1 MKTWTKR
8 FFYSLLFLISILL
21 FVSYSCSTSKTG
33 SSKTAFADTSPEV
46 IIGKD
51 NLAVLEAM
59 QGAFRSIASQVLP
72 SVVELD
78 VVETRQ
84 RQQFSF
90 GDLFDFFNRGE
101 DSKNGTQEYEAS
113 GMGSGVVVRKIGNIY
128 YVLTNNHVAGS
139 AKQISIKLND
149 GRIFTG
155 TLVGKDER
163 KDIALV
169 SFETKEDVR
178 VAQLGDSD
186 LVQQGDICFAM
197 GTPLG
202 YFSSITQ
209 GIVSAT
215 GRAGTYV
222 NNISDFIQTDA
233 AINQGNSGGPLVNIY
248 GEVIGIN
255 TWIASQSGG
264 SQGLGFAIPI
274 NNIKRAID
282 DFIATG
288 EVTYGWM
295 GVSLVEIND
304 EYKEDL
310 GVKGQN
316 GAFLSS
322 IFLTSPAAKAGMQAG
337 DYVISLNGKAVKS
350 VDQLVRD
357 VGDIP
362 VGKEAEFR
370 LIRGK
375 KEMTLKVKIEKRDE
389 KMVSDSSKLWPG
401 FIANPITDEIR
412 TRLSLDKKIAGVVIS
427 NLEAKSPAAAMRLQ
441 AGDIITAVN
450 DKAVKNLAEFYAA
463 LDTVGQK
470 EIWFDV
476 YSNGHTLTT
485 TRYKF

>member
-8 FFYSLLFLISILL
+8 FFYSLIFLISILL
-21 FVSYSCSTSKTG
+21 LVSYSCSTSKTS
-33 SSKTAFADTSPEV
+33 SSKTAYADTSPEV

-51 NLAVLEAM
+51 SLAILEAM

-90 GDLFDFFNRGE
+90 GDFFDFFNRGN
-101 DSKNGTQEYEAS
+101 DSNDKNQEYEAS
-113 GMGSGVVVRKIGNIY
+113 GMGSGVVVKKQGNTY

-169 SFETKEDVR
+169 SFETKEEVR
-178 VAQLGDSD
+178 VARLGDSD
-186 LVQQGDICFAM
+186 TVQQGDICFAM

-202 YFSSITQ
+202 YFSSVTQ

-264 SQGLGFAIPI
+264 SQGLGFSIPI

-288 EVTYGWM
+288 
-295 GVSLVEIND
+295 D
-304 EYKEDL
+304 R
-310 GVKGQN
+310 
-316 GAFLSS
+316 
-322 IFLTSPAAKAGMQAG
+322 
-337 DYVISLNGKAVKS
+337 KS
-350 VDQLVRD
+350 VV
-357 VGDIP
+357 
-362 VGKEAEFR
+362 
-370 LIRGK
+370 
-375 KEMTLKVKIEKRDE
+375 
-389 KMVSDSSKLWPG
+389 
-401 FIANPITDEIR
+401 
-412 TRLSLDKKIAGVVIS
+412 
-427 NLEAKSPAAAMRLQ
+427 
-441 AGDIITAVN
+441 
-450 DKAVKNLAEFYAA
+450 
-463 LDTVGQK
+463 
-470 EIWFDV
+470 
-476 YSNGHTLTT
+476 
-485 TRYKF
+485 

>member
-1 MKTWTKR
+1 M
-8 FFYSLLFLISILL
+8 
-21 FVSYSCSTSKTG
+21 V
-33 SSKTAFADTSPEV
+33 
-46 IIGKD
+46 
-51 NLAVLEAM
+51 
-59 QGAFRSIASQVLP
+59 
-72 SVVELD
+72 
-78 VVETRQ
+78 
-84 RQQFSF
+84 
-90 GDLFDFFNRGE
+90 
-101 DSKNGTQEYEAS
+101 
-113 GMGSGVVVRKIGNIY
+113 
-128 YVLTNNHVAGS
+128 
-139 AKQISIKLND
+139 
-149 GRIFTG
+149 
-155 TLVGKDER
+155 
-163 KDIALV
+163 
-169 SFETKEDVR
+169 
-178 VAQLGDSD
+178 
-186 LVQQGDICFAM
+186 
-197 GTPLG
+197 TPLG
-202 YFSSITQ
+202 YFSSITK

-389 KMVSDSSKLWPG
+389 KMVSDSSKLWL
-401 FIANPITDEIR
+401 A
-412 TRLSLDKKIAGVVIS
+412 L
-427 NLEAKSPAAAMRLQ
+427 LQ
-441 AGDIITAVN
+441 TP
-450 DKAVKNLAEFYAA
+450 
-463 LDTVGQK
+463 
-470 EIWFDV
+470 
-476 YSNGHTLTT
+476 
-485 TRYKF
+485 